1 MSKKR
6 KPQVF
11 SKEELQNK
19 STKELL
25 GYLKKLHQ
33 CEESF
38 EMSDLVENP
47 DLGDGSTIYFKQTSK
62 WEKAYAHVKEILA
75 NREHVNRKN

>member
-1 MSKKR
+1 MPKKR
-6 KPQVF
+6 KPQVVSF
-11 SKEELQNK
+11 EDLHGK

-38 EMSDLVENP
+38 EMTDLLENP
-47 DLGDGSTIYFKQTSK
+47 DLRDDSTIYFKQTSK
-62 WEKAYAHVKEILA
+62 WKTAYSDVKRILS
-75 NREHVNRKN
+75 NREHLD